1 MPDTQ
6 KITVLLADEDALRRD
21 GLAAVLRENGGIEV
35 LAGCSDGP
43 TALHQIRD
51 LHPDGAIFDLNLPV
65 LHGIELVRRIRGE
78 ILPTKII
85 ILSGTM
91 DDEIVREVVRAGADA
106 YLLKNG
112 PARHLTDAINYVR
125 DGGQY
130 FSPQL
135 RRDGRDR
142 HLLEE
147 PPRVPPGRDSDADQ
161 PGTWR
166 G

>member
-1 MPDTQ
+1 MPEKQ
-6 KITVLLADEDALRRD
+6 KITALLADEDVLRRD
-21 GLAAVLRENGGIEV
+21 GLASVLQQNTDIDV
-35 LAGCSDGP
+35 LTGCSDGQ
-43 TALHQIRD
+43 TALDEIRN
-51 LHPDGAIFDLNLPV
+51 LCPDVAIVDLNLPV

-78 ILPTKII
+78 SLPTKII

-135 RRDGRDR
+135 
-142 HLLEE
+142 
-147 PPRVPPGRDSDADQ
+147 
-161 PGTWR
+161 
-166 G
+166 